1 MRGNDDREIASLGSS
16 YGFPT
21 SPWQQ
26 GDDRPE
32 PLVDHQ
38 HADEQQDGGTHQA
51 EDSSHLMSPSSNTE
65 TDVVKPV
72 MIRLTLPRTG
82 VPTPCRA
89 ELEHVE
95 WMAIRHVVVT
105 ALQDAVQP
113 PLVRTRLD
121 IAVPLNPVPLAKR
134 DGSGADVRSTPP
146 KIAWIFRQH
155 VETPIG

>member
-1 MRGNDDREIASLGSS
+1 MAPSEAGGAVVTVVGNDHDVDSVMWIVGLFEAVESRCQDRLFVMRGNDDREIASLGRS

-82 VPTPCRA
+82 VPTPRRA

-113 PLVRTRLD
+113 PLVR
-121 IAVPLNPVPLAKR
+121 
-134 DGSGADVRSTPP
+134 
-146 KIAWIFRQH
+146 
-155 VETPIG
+155 